1 MITTVVTAMKKSQ
14 SLGKLELEVLR
25 FVADSRPISVGDAA
39 AKFGEPRGYARTTI
53 QTVMERLR
61 SKNCLDRQFEEGVY
75 LYSITAEG
83 TRVLESLVKEFVSE
97 TLGGHLTPI
106 VAFLAD
112 AENLTPD
119 EIAALRRIVEQADER

>member
-1 MITTVVTAMKKSQ
+1 MKKSQ

-39 AKFGEPRGYARTTI
+39 GQFGEPRGYARTTI

-61 SKNCLDRQFEEGVY
+61 SKSCLDRQFEEGVY
-75 LYSITAEG
+75 LYSITPQG
-83 TRVLESLVKEFVSE
+83 TRVLGSLVKEFVSE
-97 TLGGHLTPI
+97 TLGGRLTPI